1 MEERHL
7 HMLHGV
13 TKKGLDTGVS
23 KSHPFTTCD
32 TDSYEA
38 PIIPLSGCFEARC
51 FEKSPCVTLKT
62 RAALRAR
69 WI

>member
-38 PIIPLSGCFEARC
+38 PIIPP
-51 FEKSPCVTLKT
+51 SPG
-62 RAALRAR
+62 ALRPASLR
-69 WI
+69 NPHV